1 MTTDDAK
8 ENGQEPRVTELEF
21 LTSLRALLDDHES
34 RIKELE
40 ARIKEMEAR
49 SETQGARIDV
59 LLARVAKVEL
69 NQGGRYEVFMQG

>member
-40 ARIKEMEAR
+40 ART
-49 SETQGARIDV
+49 ETQGARIDV